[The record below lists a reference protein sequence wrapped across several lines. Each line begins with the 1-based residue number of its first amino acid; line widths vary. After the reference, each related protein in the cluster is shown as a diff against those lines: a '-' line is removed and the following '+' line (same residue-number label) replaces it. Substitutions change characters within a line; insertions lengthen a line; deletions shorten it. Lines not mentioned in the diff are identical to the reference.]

1 MAVICR
7 ISGFWSSKA
16 VLLVSFSISVPRT
29 ETLASKPIT
38 IPQMKWAGNSFL
50 LISALVGS
58 VGWKKGKKKLLF
70 ALHICPDVPG
80 SCLLHQRLH
89 IASAHHCLPD
99 SRLRSG
105 GRVASRFWFFF
116 SQKIQLLVCQQHE
129 PRQRKKEILLGGDIL
144 TRSRHQASHRDQRWE
159 RRAMAGM
166 QAPAHGSSLGSSPR
180 SSFLLKF

>member
-16 VLLVSFSISVPRT
+16 VLLVSFSISVPCT
-29 ETLASKPIT
+29 ETLASKPLM

-58 VGWKKGKKKLLF
+58 LGWKKEKKKLLF

-80 SCLLHQRLH
+80 SCLLHQWLR
-89 IASAHHCLPD
+89 ITSAHHRLPD

-105 GRVASRFWFFF
+105 GQSDLHRGILIFFF
-116 SQKIQLLVCQQHE
+116 SGNSAPSLPATWTGTE
-129 PRQRKKEILLGGDIL
+129 EKKKKSSRVGIYWTRAGTKLPIGISGG
-144 TRSRHQASHRDQRWE
+144 
-159 RRAMAGM
+159 
-166 QAPAHGSSLGSSPR
+166 
-180 SSFLLKF
+180 